1 MSWLRDGYPWQVSF
15 ILKILMKFLL
25 VFLYTC
31 SFLCLQKSVQAMF
44 LQRSLQLY
52 SMHFNY
58 RWPGLIDSDPSCD
71 MYCEIPTEE
80 SIHPVSIHTNMKY
93 KQFS

>member
-1 MSWLRDGYPWQVSF
+1 
-15 ILKILMKFLL
+15 
-25 VFLYTC
+25 
-31 SFLCLQKSVQAMF
+31 MF
-44 LQRSLQLY
+44 LQRSLQLC

-71 MYCEIPTEE
+71 VYCEIPTEE

-93 KQFS
+93 KQVS